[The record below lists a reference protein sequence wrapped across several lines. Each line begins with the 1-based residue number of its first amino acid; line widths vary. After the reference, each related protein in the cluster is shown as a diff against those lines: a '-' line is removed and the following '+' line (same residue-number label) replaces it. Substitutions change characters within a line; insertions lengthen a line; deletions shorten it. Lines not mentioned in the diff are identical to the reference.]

1 MANRSTKLVNDNG
14 NAPRSEVD
22 DDDLQF
28 VQSVGKAFR
37 LLRAFPDAQQ
47 LLGNQELAAA
57 TGLPRSTISRLSY
70 TLTRLGYLNYAPDL
84 MKYRLGDEA
93 LAFAGGVLRGLD
105 FRFAIRPYM
114 SELARF
120 ASANVSCGIRQG
132 LDMVYLDHTM
142 ADVPGAMHHAV
153 GTRIPLIRS
162 AMGRAYFASLSEHER
177 AAQAAAWDAS
187 PPPHWLEQR
196 AILFDQVSFFR
207 QNGYVVSL
215 GDWYKDLNGCA
226 APVFSDRHGRW
237 FFFNCGGHADIVTPE
252 RIHDDIAPRLLA
264 MCRTVENVLM
274 GVETPPQA
282 ADGPEPPDRHSL

>member
-1 MANRSTKLVNDNG
+1 MANRSTKLANENS
-14 NAPRSEVD
+14 NRSPDED
-22 DDDLQF
+22 GHDDLQF

-37 LLRAFPDAQQ
+37 ILRAFSNAQQ

-70 TLTRLGYLNYAPDL
+70 TLTRLGYLNYVADI

-93 LAFAGGVLRGLD
+93 LAFAGGILRGLD

-114 SELARF
+114 SDLAHL

-132 LDMVYLDHTM
+132 LDMVYLEHTM

-153 GTRIPLIRS
+153 GTRIPLIQS
-162 AMGRAYFASLSEHER
+162 AMGRAYFVSLDDRER
-177 AAQAAAWDAS
+177 DNQVAAWDAA
-187 PPPHWLEQR
+187 PPPHWVEQR
-196 AILFDQVSFFR
+196 ATLLEQVSFFKEH
-207 QNGYVVSL
+207 GYVVSL

-226 APVFSDRHGRW
+226 APAFSHRHGRW

-252 RIHDDIAPRLLA
+252 KIRDSIAPRLLA

-274 GVETPPQA
+274 GVETTPQA
-282 ADGPEPPDRHSL
+282 ADGPEPPNRRSS